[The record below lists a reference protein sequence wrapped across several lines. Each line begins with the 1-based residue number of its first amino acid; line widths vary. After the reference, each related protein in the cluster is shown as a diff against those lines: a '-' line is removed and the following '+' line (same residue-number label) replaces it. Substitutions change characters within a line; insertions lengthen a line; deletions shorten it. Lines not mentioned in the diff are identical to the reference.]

1 MSEEVPLRVETIE
14 GSGGCSDV
22 MPEAV
27 VALTGASGAQYCVRL
42 IEALTDH
49 GWAVNLIVTSTGAI
63 NLDLECGITPG
74 ELAAR
79 EGVTLEDNANL
90 AARAAS
96 GSARFDA
103 YVICPASGTT
113 MGKIAA
119 GISDNLATRGALVA
133 MKERRKLIIVP
144 REAPYSTP
152 HLKAMYNLSE
162 WGAVILPAS
171 PGFYHSPR
179 NIGDLVDFV
188 VARILDQ
195 LDIEHSLGKR
205 WTGEEVSTED

>member
-1 MSEEVPLRVETIE
+1 MEWGTPR
-14 GSGGCSDV
+14 C

-42 IEALTDH
+42 IEALVQH
-49 GWAVNLIVTSTGAI
+49 NWSVNLIVTSTGAI

-74 ELAAR
+74 ELASR
-79 EGVTLEDNANL
+79 EGVTLEDNSNL
-90 AARAAS
+90 AAKAAS

-113 MGKIAA
+113 IGKIAA
-119 GISDNLATRGALVA
+119 GISDNLATRSALVA
-133 MKERRKLIIVP
+133 MKERRKLIVVP

-162 WGAVILPAS
+162 WGVVILPAS

-195 LDIEHSLGKR
+195 LDVEHSLGKR
-205 WTGEEVSTED
+205 WTGDEVRAED

>member
-1 MSEEVPLRVETIE
+1 MGVCRD
-14 GSGGCSDV
+14 G

-42 IEALTDH
+42 IEALVEH
-49 GWAVNLIVTSTGAI
+49 KWSVSLIVTSTGAI
-63 NLDLECGITPG
+63 NLDLECGITPR
-74 ELAAR
+74 ELADR
-79 EGVTLEDNANL
+79 EGVNLEDNANL

-113 MGKIAA
+113 IGKIAA
-119 GISDNLATRGALVA
+119 GISDNLATRSALVA

-162 WGAVILPAS
+162 WGVVILPAS

-205 WTGEEVSTED
+205 WTGEEVGAED

>member
-1 MSEEVPLRVETIE
+1 MEWVLRLT
-14 GSGGCSDV
+14 

-42 IEALTDH
+42 IEALVEH
-49 GWAVNLIVTSTGAI
+49 NWKVNLIVTGAGAI
-63 NLDLECGITPG
+63 NLDLECGISPE
-74 ELAAR
+74 ELANG
-79 EGVTLEDNANL
+79 EGVTLENNKNL
-90 AARAAS
+90 AARSAS

-103 YVICPASGTT
+103 YIICPASGTT
-113 MGKIAA
+113 LGKIAS
-119 GISDNLATRGALVA
+119 GVSDNLATRSALVA

-152 HLKAMYNLSE
+152 HLKAMYDLSE

-179 NIGDLVDFV
+179 TIGDLIEFL

-195 LDIEHSLGKR
+195 LDIDHSLGKR
-205 WTGEEVSTED
+205 WTGEEV

>member
-1 MSEEVPLRVETIE
+1 MGVCRD
-14 GSGGCSDV
+14 G

-42 IEALTDH
+42 IEALVEH
-49 GWAVNLIVTSTGAI
+49 KWSVNLIVTSTGAI
-63 NLDLECGITPG
+63 NLDLECGITPR
-74 ELAAR
+74 ELADR
-79 EGVTLEDNANL
+79 EGVNLEDNANL

-113 MGKIAA
+113 IGKIAA
-119 GISDNLATRGALVA
+119 GISDNLATRSALVA
-133 MKERRKLIIVP
+133 MKERRKLIVVP

-162 WGAVILPAS
+162 WGVVILPGS

-179 NIGDLVDFV
+179 GIGELVDFV

-205 WTGEEVSTED
+205 WTGEEVGAED

>member
-1 MSEEVPLRVETIE
+1 MEWVLRLT
-14 GSGGCSDV
+14 

-42 IEALTDH
+42 IEALVEH
-49 GWAVNLIVTSTGAI
+49 NWKVNLIVTGAGAI
-63 NLDLECGITPG
+63 NLDLECGISPE
-74 ELAAR
+74 ELANG
-79 EGVTLEDNANL
+79 EGVTLENNKNL
-90 AARAAS
+90 AARSAS

-103 YVICPASGTT
+103 YIICPASGTT
-113 MGKIAA
+113 LGKIAS
-119 GISDNLATRGALVA
+119 GVSDNLATRSALVA

-152 HLKAMYNLSE
+152 HLKAMYDLSE

-179 NIGDLVDFV
+179 TIGDLIDFL

-195 LDIEHSLGKR
+195 LDIDHSLGKR
-205 WTGEEVSTED
+205 WTGEEV